1 MTTKLYNQ
9 DAYAT
14 EFKAMVLACE
24 QVEAEG
30 EIRYQVVLDQ
40 TLFFPEEGGQTPDKG
55 MLDAGNVLDVQ
66 IENEVITHTTDIPYE
81 VGQCVCGK
89 IDWKHRFF
97 NMQQHSGEHIFSGIV
112 HRKFGYDNVGFHLS
126 DNIVT
131 MDFSG
136 VLSQE
141 EIAEVEWEVNQVIAE
156 NVVITVTY
164 PTKEELKNLEYRSKI
179 EIEGQVRIVTIEG
192 VDVCACCAPHVRNT
206 GEIGM
211 LKVMSV
217 QNYKGGVRLS
227 FLCGFRALEAFRQK
241 ADIISAISDTLSA
254 NQELLPDLVEK
265 LKKSNQDVKYQLAEA
280 KQELM
285 TMKIKEIPESVA
297 DILLFENGLETPV
310 VRNAV
315 NEMTEKHAGICGI
328 FVGSDAEGYQY
339 IIGSSSRDCRE
350 VATLLREKANARGG
364 GSDKM
369 IQGSVLV
376 SAEEIRKI
384 LEIEG

>member
-1 MTTKLYNQ
+1 M
-9 DAYAT
+9 
-14 EFKAMVLACE
+14 
-24 QVEAEG
+24 
-30 EIRYQVVLDQ
+30 
-40 TLFFPEEGGQTPDKG
+40 
-55 MLDAGNVLDVQ
+55 
-66 IENEVITHTTDIPYE
+66 
-81 VGQCVCGK
+81 
-89 IDWKHRFF
+89 
-97 NMQQHSGEHIFSGIV
+97 
-112 HRKFGYDNVGFHLS
+112 
-126 DNIVT
+126 
-131 MDFSG
+131 
-136 VLSQE
+136 
-141 EIAEVEWEVNQVIAE
+141 
-156 NVVITVTY
+156 
-164 PTKEELKNLEYRSKI
+164 
-179 EIEGQVRIVTIEG
+179 
-192 VDVCACCAPHVRNT
+192 
-206 GEIGM
+206 
-211 LKVMSV
+211 
-217 QNYKGGVRLS
+217 
-227 FLCGFRALEAFRQK
+227 
-241 ADIISAISDTLSA
+241 
-254 NQELLPDLVEK
+254 PDLVEK